1 MKTPWSDSDWNRVLV
16 YGLGLSGRAAV
27 RLLLDHGV
35 EVIGVDGAAPERL
48 DLGDLKDAPGFTR
61 LASDPAGADGAD
73 GDVGDVGDV
82 GSWEPTQ
89 LPEGIDAVVLSPGV
103 PPERPLLQAIRRADL
118 PVIAEVELAVP
129 FLDGELVGITGSN
142 GKSTTTALAAAMLRG
157 SGFEAILCG
166 NIGTPLTRAVLEAGP
181 VDPHR
186 RRIYVVELSSFQLE
200 EIDRLRP
207 RAAAF
212 LNLAADHLDRYADG
226 IEGYTAAKR
235 RLFENQ
241 TEEDIAVLNA
251 DDPVSAGTDVAS
263 RRRLFSLE
271 GPVDDGCWLDG
282 DVVREVSPGADSSR
296 ELFARA
302 AVPLA
307 GTHNVANA
315 MAAALLALAVGATPE
330 GIASALPEFTGLP
343 HRLERVAEVDGVV
356 WYDDS
361 KGTNPAATLG
371 SLKGMADGSVHL
383 ILGGR
388 AKGSDFTELA
398 EVVAAKARRL
408 YLIGEAGPEIGR
420 SLAATRVPAEDC
432 GTLERAVEAIDRHG
446 RSGEVALLSPACASF
461 DQFRDFNHRGDVF
474 KRLVDQLALDS
485 TRGVG

>member
-16 YGLGLSGRAAV
+16 YGLGLSGRAAA

-35 EVIGVDGAAPERL
+35 EVVGIDGAAPERL
-48 DLGDLKDAPGFTR
+48 DLGDLGAAPGFTH
-61 LASDPAGADGAD
+61 LVTATAGD
-73 GDVGDVGDV
+73 
-82 GSWEPTQ
+82 GSWEPEE
-89 LPEGIDAVVLSPGV
+89 LPAGIDAVVLSPGV
-103 PPERPLLQAIRRADL
+103 PPERPLMRAIRRAGL

-129 FLDGELVGITGSN
+129 LLDGDLVGITGSN
-142 GKSTTTALAAAMLRG
+142 GKSTTTALAAAMLR
-157 SGFEAILCG
+157 SAGFEAILCG
-166 NIGTPLTRAVLEAGP
+166 NIGTPLTRAVAEAGP
-181 VDPHR
+181 IDPNR
-186 RRIYVVELSSFQLE
+186 PRIYVVELSSFQLE

-207 RAAAF
+207 KAGAL
-212 LNLAADHLDRYADG
+212 LNLTADHLDRYEEG
-226 IEGYTAAKR
+226 FEGYVAAKR

-241 TEEDIAVLNA
+241 RDDDVAVLNA
-251 DDPVSAGTDVAS
+251 DDPVSAGTRVRS
-263 RRRLFSLE
+263 RRRLFSLN

-282 DVVREVSPGADSSR
+282 DVVREIRPGDGSSR
-296 ELFARA
+296 ELFARG

-330 GIASALPEFTGLP
+330 ALVRALSEFTGLP

-371 SLKGMADGSVHL
+371 SLEGMADGSVHL
-383 ILGGR
+383 VLGGR
-388 AKGSDFTELA
+388 AKGAEFGELA
-398 EVVAAKARRL
+398 DAVATKVVRL

-420 SLAATRVPAEDC
+420 TLATTRVPAEDC
-432 GTLERAVEAIDRHG
+432 GTLERAVAAIASQA
-446 RSGEVALLSPACASF
+446 RSGQVALLSPACSSF

-474 KRLVDQLALDS
+474 KRLVEQMALDD
-485 TRGVG
+485 TRGAG

>member
-1 MKTPWSDSDWNRVLV
+1 MKTPWTDSDWNRVLV
-16 YGLGLSGRAAV
+16 YGLGLSGRAAA
-27 RLLLDHGV
+27 RLLVDHGV
-35 EVIGVDGAAPERL
+35 EVVGVDGAAPERL
-48 DLGDLKDAPGFTR
+48 DLGDLADAPLFTH
-61 LASDPAGADGAD
+61 LAPARAGDG
-73 GDVGDVGDV
+73 
-82 GSWEPTQ
+82 GSWEPAE
-89 LPEGIDAVVLSPGV
+89 LPDGIDAVVLSPGV
-103 PPERPLLQAIRRADL
+103 PPERPLLREIRRRGL

-142 GKSTTTALAAAMLRG
+142 GKSTTTALAAAMLRS

-166 NIGTPLTRAVLEAGP
+166 NIGTPLTRAVLDAGP
-181 VDPHR
+181 VDPQR
-186 RRIYVVELSSFQLE
+186 PRVYVVELSSFQLE
-200 EIDRLRP
+200 EIDLLRP
-207 RAAAF
+207 KAGAL
-212 LNLAADHLDRYADG
+212 LNLAADHLDRYEDG
-226 IEGYTAAKR
+226 FDGYVAAKR

-241 TEEDIAVLNA
+241 QQEDVAVLNA
-251 DDPVSAGTDVAS
+251 DDPVSMGTEVVA

-271 GPVDDGCWLDG
+271 GPVEDGCWLDG
-282 DVVREVSPGADSSR
+282 DVVRETSPGASSSR
-296 ELFARA
+296 ELFARG

-307 GTHNVANA
+307 GTHNIANA
-315 MAAALLALAVGATPE
+315 MAAALLGLAVGATPE
-330 GIASALPEFTGLP
+330 GMAAALAEFTGLP

-388 AKGSDFTELA
+388 AKGADFQELA
-398 EVVAAKARRL
+398 AAVAAKARRL

-420 SLAATRVPAEDC
+420 ALAGTGVPVEEC
-432 GTLERAVEAIDRHG
+432 GTLERAVEAIGHHA

-474 KRLVDQLALDS
+474 KRLVDQRALDR